1 MDRPPAQAV
10 KRNNECKYGQV
21 RDKKG
26 DSSSTLRLNLR
37 GANKSHLA
45 WGYKFEPWG
54 AGKTE
59 LPSRESLEM
68 SLLLFTLISTA
79 LAMPAH
85 DCPPFPPADC
95 GEGMRSCPGD
105 TDPMGCPMPEI
116 CVAEGDECPFFCPH
130 VEHPHCGF
138 VMSNCPGPVDAN
150 GCETPMNCVMVDWA
164 AGEQC
169 PPPAEAAAES
179 CMPWSPVDCGEGM
192 KSCPGNFDHR
202 ACPMPDICIAEG
214 DECPYVCPP
223 LKHPHCGFAMSN
235 CAGPVDAMG
244 CETPMNCIM
253 VDWAAGEQCPPPA
266 EAVAANCGPWTIA
279 DCGDGKGM
287 KSCPG
292 ELDARGCP
300 GPDICVA
307 EGDADPMKCVG
318 F

>member
-1 MDRPPAQAV
+1 M
-10 KRNNECKYGQV
+10 G
-21 RDKKG
+21 
-26 DSSSTLRLNLR
+26 
-37 GANKSHLA
+37 
-45 WGYKFEPWG
+45 
-54 AGKTE
+54 TE

-68 SLLLFTLISTA
+68 FLLLLTLISTA

-95 GEGMRSCPGD
+95 GEGMRSCPGEF
-105 TDPMGCPMPEI
+105 DPSGCPMPDI
-116 CVAEGDECPFFCPH
+116 CIAEGEECPYVCPH

-150 GCETPMNCVMVDWA
+150 GCETPMNCIMVDWA

-169 PPPAEAAAES
+169 PPPAVAAAES
-179 CMPWSPVDCGEGM
+179 CMPWTPPNCPESYP
-192 KSCPGNFDHR
+192 KSCPGNFDNTR
-202 ACPMPDICIAEG
+202 GCPMPDICIAEG
-214 DECPYVCPP
+214 DECPYVCP
-223 LKHPHCGFAMSN
+223 LAKHPHCGFVMSN
-235 CAGPVDAMG
+235 CAGPVDEMG
-244 CETPMNCIM
+244 CETPMNCVM

-279 DCGDGKGM
+279 DCGDGKGV

>member
-1 MDRPPAQAV
+1 M
-10 KRNNECKYGQV
+10 GQ
-21 RDKKG
+21 
-26 DSSSTLRLNLR
+26 ST
-37 GANKSHLA
+37 
-45 WGYKFEPWG
+45 WG
-54 AGKTE
+54 E

-68 SLLLFTLISTA
+68 FLLLLTLISTA

-85 DCPPFPPADC
+85 DCPPFPPADY
-95 GEGMRSCPGD
+95 GEGMRSCPGEF
-105 TDPMGCPMPEI
+105 DPSGCPMPDI
-116 CVAEGDECPFFCPH
+116 CIAEGDQCPYVCPH

-138 VMSNCPGPVDAN
+138 VISNCPGPVDAN
-150 GCETPMNCVMVDWA
+150 GCETPMNCIMVDWA

-169 PPPAEAAAES
+169 PPPAVAAAES
-179 CMPWSPVDCGEGM
+179 CMPWTPPNCPESYP
-192 KSCPGNFDHR
+192 KSCPGNFDNTR
-202 ACPMPDICIAEG
+202 GCPMPDICIAEG
-214 DECPYVCPP
+214 DECPYVCP
-223 LKHPHCGFAMSN
+223 LAKHTHCGFVMSN
-235 CAGPVDAMG
+235 CAGPVDEMG
-244 CETPMNCIM
+244 CETPMNCVM

-279 DCGDGKGM
+279 DCGDGKGV

>member
-1 MDRPPAQAV
+1 M
-10 KRNNECKYGQV
+10 G
-21 RDKKG
+21 
-26 DSSSTLRLNLR
+26 
-37 GANKSHLA
+37 
-45 WGYKFEPWG
+45 
-54 AGKTE
+54 E

-79 LAMPAH
+79 LVTPTRWDARCLRSALLRETSAH
-85 DCPPFPPADC
+85 
-95 GEGMRSCPGD
+95 SS
-105 TDPMGCPMPEI
+105 
-116 CVAEGDECPFFCPH
+116 VH
-130 VEHPHCGF
+130 
-138 VMSNCPGPVDAN
+138 MSS
-150 GCETPMNCVMVDWA
+150 T
-164 AGEQC
+164 
-169 PPPAEAAAES
+169 PPAEAAAES

-253 VDWAAGEQCPPPA
+253 VDWAAGETCPPPA

-292 ELDARGCP
+292 ELDAR
-300 GPDICVA
+300 
-307 EGDADPMKCVG
+307 
-318 F
+318 

>member
-1 MDRPPAQAV
+1 
-10 KRNNECKYGQV
+10 
-21 RDKKG
+21 
-26 DSSSTLRLNLR
+26 
-37 GANKSHLA
+37 
-45 WGYKFEPWG
+45 
-54 AGKTE
+54 
-59 LPSRESLEM
+59 
-68 SLLLFTLISTA
+68 
-79 LAMPAH
+79 MPAH

-138 VMSNCPGPVDAN
+138 VMSNCPGPVDA
-150 GCETPMNCVMVDWA
+150 
-164 AGEQC
+164 
-169 PPPAEAAAES
+169 
-179 CMPWSPVDCGEGM
+179 
-192 KSCPGNFDHR
+192 
-202 ACPMPDICIAEG
+202 
-214 DECPYVCPP
+214 
-223 LKHPHCGFAMSN
+223 
-235 CAGPVDAMG
+235 MG

-253 VDWAAGEQCPPPA
+253 VDWAAGDQCPPPA
-266 EAVAANCGPWTIA
+266 EAAAESCMPWAPIDCGEGMKSCAGPVDANGCETPMSCIMVDWAAGETCPPPEEAVAANCGPWTIA

-287 KSCPG
+287 KSCPS

>member
-1 MDRPPAQAV
+1 M
-10 KRNNECKYGQV
+10 
-21 RDKKG
+21 
-26 DSSSTLRLNLR
+26 R

-79 LAMPAH
+79 LAM
-85 DCPPFPPADC
+85 
-95 GEGMRSCPGD
+95 
-105 TDPMGCPMPEI
+105 
-116 CVAEGDECPFFCPH
+116 
-130 VEHPHCGF
+130 
-138 VMSNCPGPVDAN
+138 
-150 GCETPMNCVMVDWA
+150 
-164 AGEQC
+164 
-169 PPPAEAAAES
+169 
-179 CMPWSPVDCGEGM
+179 
-192 KSCPGNFDHR
+192 
-202 ACPMPDICIAEG
+202 
-214 DECPYVCPP
+214 
-223 LKHPHCGFAMSN
+223 
-235 CAGPVDAMG
+235 
-244 CETPMNCIM
+244 
-253 VDWAAGEQCPPPA
+253 
-266 EAVAANCGPWTIA
+266 TIA

>member
-1 MDRPPAQAV
+1 M
-10 KRNNECKYGQV
+10 G
-21 RDKKG
+21 
-26 DSSSTLRLNLR
+26 
-37 GANKSHLA
+37 
-45 WGYKFEPWG
+45 
-54 AGKTE
+54 TE

-116 CVAEGDECPFFCPH
+116 CVAEGDECP
-130 VEHPHCGF
+130 
-138 VMSNCPGPVDAN
+138 
-150 GCETPMNCVMVDWA
+150 
-164 AGEQC
+164 
-169 PPPAEAAAES
+169 
-179 CMPWSPVDCGEGM
+179 
-192 KSCPGNFDHR
+192 
-202 ACPMPDICIAEG
+202 
-214 DECPYVCPP
+214 YVCPP
-223 LKHPHCGFAMSN
+223 LKHPHCGFVMSN

-253 VDWAAGEQCPPPA
+253 VDWAAGETCPPPE

-279 DCGDGKGM
+279 DCGDGTGM

-318 F
+318 FWGASELCY

>member
-1 MDRPPAQAV
+1 M
-10 KRNNECKYGQV
+10 G
-21 RDKKG
+21 
-26 DSSSTLRLNLR
+26 
-37 GANKSHLA
+37 
-45 WGYKFEPWG
+45 
-54 AGKTE
+54 TE

-68 SLLLFTLISTA
+68 FLLLLTLISTA

-85 DCPPFPPADC
+85 DCPSFPPADC
-95 GEGMRSCPGD
+95 GEGMRSCPGEF
-105 TDPMGCPMPEI
+105 DPSGCPMPDI
-116 CVAEGDECPFFCPH
+116 CVAEGDQCPYVCPR

-150 GCETPMNCVMVDWA
+150 VCETPMNCV
-164 AGEQC
+164 
-169 PPPAEAAAES
+169 
-179 CMPWSPVDCGEGM
+179 
-192 KSCPGNFDHR
+192 
-202 ACPMPDICIAEG
+202 
-214 DECPYVCPP
+214 
-223 LKHPHCGFAMSN
+223 
-235 CAGPVDAMG
+235 
-244 CETPMNCIM
+244 M

-279 DCGDGKGM
+279 DCGDGKGV